1 MAERLGGGGGGGWWC
16 GVSGRGGGGSSL
28 LVLEVMMLQVA
39 DEVRHVLLAAHELL
53 LPEELPVPVDARHPL
68 PCVPSSRS

>member
-1 MAERLGGGGGGGWWC
+1 MAVAVVVVGGGVECRG
-16 GVSGRGGGGSSL
+16 GGGGSSL